1 MITDYYQNKLMQWQY
16 NPAYRDYSD
25 YVISNRYTLA
35 QEFISDKDKGF
46 SEVCKFLHNYE
57 KSQVKNA
64 TETILNESF
73 NLGEDVLN
81 ILVSATL
88 EACNLPEAANSLMG
102 LAVAGIISAGAI
114 AILSSIF
121 SKK

>member
-16 NPAYRDYSD
+16 NPAYRDYRD
-25 YVISNRYTLA
+25 YVINNKDQLV
-35 QEFISDKDKGF
+35 QEFKNDMNNGF
-46 SEVCKFLHNYE
+46 SEVCTFLHTYE
-57 KSQVKNA
+57 QNQVKYT
-64 TETILNESF
+64 TETILNETF

-88 EACNLPEAANSLMG
+88 EACGLTEPANSLMK

-121 SKK
+121 SKR

>member
-1 MITDYYQNKLMQWQY
+1 MQWQY

-25 YVISNRYTLA
+25 YVIANRNRLA
-35 QEFISDKDKGF
+35 QEFRNDKDKGF

-57 KSQVKNA
+57 KSRVKNA
-64 TETILNESF
+64 TETILSESF

-88 EACNLPEAANSLMG
+88 EACDLPEAANSLIG

-114 AILSSIF
+114 AVLSSIF

>member
-16 NPAYRDYSD
+16 NPAYRDYRD
-25 YVISNRYTLA
+25 YVISNKYTLA
-35 QEFISDKDKGF
+35 QEFKNDMNNGF
-46 SEVCKFLHNYE
+46 SEVCTFLHTYE
-57 KSQVKNA
+57 QNQVKYT
-64 TETILNESF
+64 TETILNETF

-88 EACNLPEAANSLMG
+88 EACGLTEPANSLMK

-121 SKK
+121 SKR

>member
-16 NPAYRDYSD
+16 NPAYRDYRD
-25 YVISNRYTLA
+25 YVINNKDHLA
-35 QEFISDKDKGF
+35 QEFKNDMNKGF
-46 SEVCKFLHNYE
+46 SEVCNFLHIYE
-57 KSQVKNA
+57 QNQAKYA
-64 TETILNESF
+64 TETILNEAF

>member
-1 MITDYYQNKLMQWQY
+1 MDYYRNKLMQWQY

-25 YVISNRYTLA
+25 YVRANRNRLA
-35 QEFISDKDKGF
+35 QEFKDDSDKGF
-46 SEVCKFLHNYE
+46 SEVCEFLHRYE
-57 KSQVKNA
+57 ESQVKNA

-88 EACNLPEAANSLMG
+88 DACNLPEAANSLMG

>member
-25 YVISNRYTLA
+25 YVIANKNRLA
-35 QEFISDKDKGF
+35 QEFKNDRDKGF

-88 EACNLPEAANSLMG
+88 EACDLPEAANSLIG

>member
-1 MITDYYQNKLMQWQY
+1 MQWQY
-16 NPAYRDYSD
+16 NPAYRDYRD
-25 YVISNRYTLA
+25 YVISNKYTLA
-35 QEFISDKDKGF
+35 QEFKNDMNNGF
-46 SEVCKFLHNYE
+46 SEVCTFLHTYE
-57 KSQVKNA
+57 QNQVKYT
-64 TETILNESF
+64 TETILNETF

-88 EACNLPEAANSLMG
+88 EACGLTEPANSLMK

-121 SKK
+121 SKR